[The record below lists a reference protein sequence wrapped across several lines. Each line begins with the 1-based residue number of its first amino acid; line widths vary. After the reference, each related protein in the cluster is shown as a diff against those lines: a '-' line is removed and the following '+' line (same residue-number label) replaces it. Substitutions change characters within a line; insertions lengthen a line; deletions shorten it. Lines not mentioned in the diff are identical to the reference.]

1 MAPANYVRGKQSP
14 IMLNPLSLLSV
25 PYILENRF
33 LVPTSDDTARM
44 GRLVV
49 KIWTHG
55 TKDLRFHSTF
65 SKRRYL
71 SRGRFRV
78 IDKLFSG
85 VADNS
90 SQFAS
95 EESSLADR
103 ELRSA
108 SWHFCYKHESLLM
121 LKHLRSIT
129 SLNMKFN
136 SPQTLRILSLI
147 LNNFIIKSCVNLPSQ
162 T

>member
-1 MAPANYVRGKQSP
+1 MSAGSSPLLCSIPYRYCPCHIFLKIASSFLPPMTPLEWDDSSWKYGLTERKIYVF
-14 IMLNPLSLLSV
+14 I
-25 PYILENRF
+25 
-33 LVPTSDDTARM
+33 
-44 GRLVV
+44 
-49 KIWTHG
+49 
-55 TKDLRFHSTF
+55 LRFQSVGI
-65 SKRRYL
+65 L